1 MTIEDRTKLRNIAI
15 RLQLTLD
22 ELKEL
27 EKTTEDG
34 GVKQAALSTE
44 MALAWIDLVQQFA
57 VERKRFIRFK
67 TGSYAP
73 PPDLIVAGPGLT
85 S

>member
-1 MTIEDRTKLRNIAI
+1 MTIEDRTKLRNIAV

-27 EKTTEDG
+27 EKTTDDG

-44 MALAWIDLVQQFA
+44 MALVFNPI
-57 VERKRFIRFK
+57 IRQ
-67 TGSYAP
+67 YLRVL
-73 PPDLIVAGPGLT
+73 D
-85 S
+85 